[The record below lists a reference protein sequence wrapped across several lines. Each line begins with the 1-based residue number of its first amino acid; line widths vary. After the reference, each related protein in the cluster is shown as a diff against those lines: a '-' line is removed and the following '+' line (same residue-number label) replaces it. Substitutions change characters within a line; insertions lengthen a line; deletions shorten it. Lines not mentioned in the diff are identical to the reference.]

1 MNLDY
6 MKYVWKKRFLTSL
19 KYEDELLENAFEEET
34 RIEKRIMQFDNF
46 KMTCEMSANKRN
58 FHVCSFMFTKETYF
72 DAKHDFD
79 DETPLF

>member
-1 MNLDY
+1 
-6 MKYVWKKRFLTSL
+6 
-19 KYEDELLENAFEEET
+19 
-34 RIEKRIMQFDNF
+34 MQFDNF